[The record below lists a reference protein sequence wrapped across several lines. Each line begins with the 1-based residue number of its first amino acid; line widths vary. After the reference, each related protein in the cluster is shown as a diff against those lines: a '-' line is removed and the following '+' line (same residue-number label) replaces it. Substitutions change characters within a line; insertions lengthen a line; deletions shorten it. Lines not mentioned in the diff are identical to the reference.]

1 MRNPV
6 KPLSSFKITQMLN
19 CSNIHV
25 AYREKQVLTG
35 LNFIAPIGEIT
46 GIVGLNGT
54 GKTTL
59 LNTIYGTVKSQQGT
73 INFNNKPL
81 EAGTIAYLETHN
93 FFYQRITGGEYL
105 QLFRIQHP
113 NFDIEEWN
121 KVFRLPLNKL
131 VDTYSTGMKKKLAF
145 MGILSLNRPIIM
157 LDEPFNGLDLET
169 NETLKSI
176 LEILRSKQKTIIVTS
191 HILDTLTTTCDSI
204 HYLNNGIIEQKF
216 EAPNY
221 EPLKKL
227 LAKFAYSE
235 LESLVDGLS
244 N

>member
-1 MRNPV
+1 
-6 KPLSSFKITQMLN
+6 MLN

-35 LNFIAPIGEIT
+35 LNFIAPEGKIT

-59 LNTIYGTVKSQQGT
+59 LNAIYGTVNYQQGEIT
-73 INFNNKPL
+73 YKQQAL
-81 EAGTIAYLETHN
+81 QSGSIAYLETQN

-113 NFDIEEWN
+113 QFDVEAWN
-121 KVFRLPLNKL
+121 KVFRLPLEKL
-131 VDTYSTGMKKKLAF
+131 TDTYSTGMKKKLAF
-145 MGILSLNRPIIM
+145 MGILSLNRPVLI

-169 NETLKSI
+169 NETLKDI
-176 LEILRSKQKTIIVTS
+176 LHILRSKQKTVIVTS

-204 HYLNNGIIEQKF
+204 HYLNGGIIEQQF

-221 EPLKKL
+221 APLKAL
-227 LAKFAYSE
+227 LAKFAYGE
-235 LESLVDGLS
+235 LENLVDGLTS
-244 N
+244 STTS

>member
-1 MRNPV
+1 MA
-6 KPLSSFKITQMLN
+6 LN
-19 CSNIHV
+19 CANIHV
-25 AYREKQVLTG
+25 AYREKQVLTD
-35 LNFIAPIGEIT
+35 LNFVAPVGEIT

-59 LNTIYGTVKSQQGT
+59 LNAIYGTVKSQQGT
-73 INFNNKPL
+73 VTYNKQSI
-81 EAGTIAYLETHN
+81 EAGTIAYLETQN

-131 VDTYSTGMKKKLAF
+131 IDTYSTGMKKKLAF

-176 LEILRSKQKTIIVTS
+176 LQILRSKQKTIIVTS

-204 HYLNNGIIEQKF
+204 HYLNNGIIEHRF
-216 EAPNY
+216 DAPDY
-221 EPLKKL
+221 EPLKNL
-227 LAKFAYSE
+227 LAKFAYDE
-235 LESLVDGLS
+235 LETLVDGLQD
-244 N
+244 